1 MTETIQRESII
12 SFPMLGNFSI
22 NPPASFSLFGKTV
35 YFYGVTIAFAFMA
48 GLYYCVRNAKK
59 VKLTEDDVYDAF
71 LWLLPAAIVGARV
84 YYVLFRLDYYLKYPR
99 EIIAVWEGGLAIYGG
114 VIAGFTVIL
123 LVCRKKKIESGAML
137 DLFIT
142 ACILGQAIGRWGNFF
157 NREAFG
163 AETEVFC
170 RMGLTSPDGSTIFV
184 HPTFLYESLLDLTGF
199 FMLNRLIRT
208 GRRKYNG
215 QCLEIYM
222 LWYGS
227 GRFIIEGLR
236 ADSLYIGSTGIR
248 VSQILSALLAAA
260 GAVLLLHGEKA
271 TASGESDD

>member
-48 GLYYCVRNAKK
+48 GLYYCVRYAKK

>member
-1 MTETIQRESII
+1 
-12 SFPMLGNFSI
+12 MLGNFSI